1 LRLTK
6 VGVAEAH
13 LISAVRLRFKGGHPA
28 SVYLLA
34 ASARE
39 ILTTIGEKVG
49 TRTTLKGISEDT
61 GIPLKKLV
69 DDAHEFAA
77 FFKHANRDPE
87 AVLENFG
94 ERDADLVLFIAC
106 HDFHRVAKG
115 MPVELQVFEAWR
127 WALAFKRVRDAPLRT
142 QPVVRRCIRLFPGIR
157 AASPAEQLR
166 IGLEALERALRD
178 PLLQMAIQRD
188 VILRPAS

>member
-1 LRLTK
+1 LRFTK

-13 LISAVRLRFKGGHPA
+13 LISAVRLRFTGGHPA

-77 FFKHANRDPE
+77 FLKHANRDPE
-87 AVLENFG
+87 AVLEDFN

-142 QPVVRRCIRLFPGIR
+142 QPVVQRCIQLFPGIR

-166 IGLEALERALRD
+166 IGLEALEGALRD
-178 PLLQMAIQRD
+178 PRLQMAIQRD